1 MTTESCSI
9 ITSPND
15 HRQYRFI
22 TLANELKVLLIQD
35 EKTNQSAVSMAVNV
49 GHFDDPEDREG
60 MAHFLEHMLFLGTEK
75 YPKCGE
81 FNEFVN
87 QYGGSNN
94 AWTGSEHTNFL
105 SSIAPEHFAGL
116 LDRFS
121 QFFISPLFDP
131 EYVERERNAIESE
144 FSLKLKDDVRRVYEI
159 EKETCNPKHPFTQ
172 FSVGNLVTLGGDENE
187 LRQELL
193 AFYHSKYSANIMTLC
208 LIAPNALDE
217 LEALAHK
224 FFSDIKNQFVHKSY
238 PKVPLYDQQ
247 QLQKR
252 ISIVPVKS
260 QRRLTISFLLP
271 NIEKH
276 YPRKPLTFIS
286 HLLGNETKGSLLSYL
301 KSKGWVNNLSS
312 GGGASGYNF
321 KDFSILFQLTAE
333 GLEHIDEITIA
344 TFEYL
349 ELIKQEGIE
358 DWRYQERANLL
369 QQAFDYQEPVKA
381 IELVSHLSINLQHYP
396 VEDVIY
402 GDYRMN
408 GLFESET
415 NTLLAQ
421 LKPENMRL
429 QVIAPEVE
437 AQICSKWYKA
447 EYRVDDI
454 NQWLIQRCKS
464 PHVRAELT
472 LPAPN
477 PFIIEKAR
485 PRLTDYPHTTPTILK
500 DGKGFRLWY
509 QKDQQFNVPKGHIY
523 LAIDSLYACDTLTHA
538 AYTRLYIE
546 MVLDYLT
553 EFTYDAEVAGIH
565 YHIYPHQA
573 GLTLH
578 ISGFTIK
585 QLDLLKLIIEKARE
599 RNFCQTRFQR
609 VTKQLIRNWR
619 NISNTRPISQLFSA
633 LTSTVQ
639 LRSYEPI
646 KLAEI
651 IEHANL
657 ELLHQH
663 VERFYQA
670 TYLEGFLYGDY
681 LQEEAKDISEHLSEV
696 LDLVSAPSPETER
709 ELVNLKGQGTLV
721 SKIDTEHQDS
731 AILVYFQS
739 EHTSIENMALF
750 SLLNHTMSSS
760 FFHELRTQ
768 KQLGYMVGTNYLP
781 LNRHPGMI
789 FYIQSPNSGPQI
801 LLDEIDNFISD
812 FSYTVM
818 QLTDAQWR
826 QTKDGLI
833 SQLMEHDPNL
843 KTRSQRYWTSI
854 GNKDYEFNQREQVV
868 NEISQLT
875 RAELIRFLIDK
886 MKTNSK
892 DRVVLYSCGAEHQ
905 EYEIMASELIPKDLD
920 TFKQNSVRFTL

>member
-1 MTTESCSI
+1 MTTEPRSI

-22 TLANELKVLLIQD
+22 RLDNELKVLLIQD
-35 EKTNQSAVSMAVNV
+35 DKTNRSAVSMAVNV
-49 GHFDDPEDREG
+49 GHFDDPSDREG
-60 MAHFLEHMLFLGTEK
+60 MAHFLEHMLFLGTQK

-87 QYGGSNN
+87 HYGGSNN
-94 AWTGSEHTNFL
+94 AWTGSEHTNFF
-105 SSIAPEHFAGL
+105 SSIAPAYFDAL

-121 QFFISPLFDP
+121 QFFISPLFDA
-131 EYVERERNAIESE
+131 EFVDRERHAIESE
-144 FSLKLKDDVRRVYEI
+144 FSLKLKDDVRRIFDV
-159 EKETCNPKHPFTQ
+159 EKETCNPNHPFTQ

-193 AFYHSKYSANIMTLC
+193 EFYHNKYSANIMTLC
-208 LIAPNALDE
+208 LISPNSLDE

-224 FFSDIKNQFVHKSY
+224 FFSDIKNKFLSKNY
-238 PKVPLYDQQ
+238 PKTPLYDQQ
-247 QLQKR
+247 QLQKK
-252 ISIVPVKS
+252 ISVVPVKS

-271 NIEKH
+271 NVEEY
-276 YPRKPLTFIS
+276 YPSKPLTFIS

-321 KDFSILFQLTAE
+321 KDFSILYQLTE
-333 GLEHIDEITIA
+333 LGLEHIDDIVIT

-349 ELIKQEGIE
+349 ELIKQDGLEN
-358 DWRYQERANLL
+358 WRYQERANLL

-381 IELVSHLSINLQHYP
+381 MELVSHLSINMQHYP

-402 GDYRMN
+402 GDYRMD
-408 GLFESET
+408 GLNLAET
-415 NTLLAQ
+415 NLLLAM
-421 LKPENMRL
+421 LKPERMRL
-429 QVIAPEVE
+429 QVIAPEIQ

-447 EYRVDDI
+447 EYRIDEVG
-454 NQWLIQRCKS
+454 QWLIQKCNN
-464 PHVRAELT
+464 PHIRSELT
-472 LPAPN
+472 LPEPN

-485 PRLTDYPHTTPTILK
+485 PRLTDYPLTIPSILK

-509 QKDQQFNVPKGHIY
+509 QKDQKFNVPKGHIY
-523 LAIDSLYACDTLTHA
+523 LAIDSLHACDTQTHA

-546 MVLDYLT
+546 MVLDYLA
-553 EFTYDAEVAGIH
+553 EYTYDAEVAGIH

-585 QLDLLKLIIEKARE
+585 QLDLLKLIIEKAKE

-639 LRSYEPI
+639 LRSYEPL
-646 KLAEI
+646 KLAKEI
-651 IEHANL
+651 EDATL

-663 VERFYQA
+663 VERFYEA

-681 LQEEAKDISEHLSEV
+681 LQEEAEDICEHLSEV
-696 LDLVSAPSPETER
+696 LDLVSAPSPESER
-709 ELVNLKGQGTLV
+709 ELVNLKNRGTLV
-721 SKIDTEHQDS
+721 SKVSTEHQDS

-739 EHTSIENMALF
+739 EHTNTLNMALF

-789 FYIQSPNSGPQI
+789 FYIQSPNSGPR
-801 LLDEIDNFISD
+801 LLLQEIDKFIGD
-812 FSYTVM
+812 FAYTVM
-818 QLTDAQWR
+818 ELTSEQWEK
-826 QTKDGLI
+826 TKAGLI
-833 SQLMEHDPNL
+833 SQIMEHDPNL

-854 GNKDYEFNQREQVV
+854 GNKDYQFNQREQVV
-868 NEISQLT
+868 NEITLLT
-875 RAELIRFLIDK
+875 RAELIRFLIEK
-886 MKTNSK
+886 MKTNHK
-892 DRVVLYSCGAEHQ
+892 DRIVLYSCGEEHQ
-905 EYEIMASELIPKDLD
+905 NQQITATQSIPEDLIS
-920 TFKQNSVRFTL
+920 FKHHSTRFSL